1 MNKIISRAVL
11 IIEIIVALI
20 FGAVLIDTCSIYR
33 DANPSLSSIITV
45 ASLISAIIFPLAAH
59 IVIRV
64 KHRSNT
70 PEGELLPFLF
80 LSITFECFS
89 FLPIYYIESGNLL
102 LDPIM
107 INVLIRFAFLTNAL
121 VFLFVSLLLI
131 GVTTS
136 NYISYFIISM
146 VSALILSIMAPS
158 SSSIQAAGS
167 NFGSDYDVYFNFAIA
182 LITIVTIITL
192 VGFAMKDKM
201 RHSIEKSITYILFV
215 IGNYGIFSKTSMI
228 VTAISTVILII
239 SSIMLMITSKES
251 F

>member
-1 MNKIISRAVL
+1 MNKIIARAFL

-80 LSITFECFS
+80 LSITFECVS

-201 RHSIEKSITYILFV
+201 RHRIEKSITYILFV

>member
-1 MNKIISRAVL
+1 MNKIIARAVL

-80 LSITFECFS
+80 LSITFECVS

-158 SSSIQAAGS
+158 SSVSQ
-167 NFGSDYDVYFNFAIA
+167 
-182 LITIVTIITL
+182 
-192 VGFAMKDKM
+192 
-201 RHSIEKSITYILFV
+201 
-215 IGNYGIFSKTSMI
+215 
-228 VTAISTVILII
+228 
-239 SSIMLMITSKES
+239 
-251 F
+251 

>member
-1 MNKIISRAVL
+1 MNKIIARAVL

-80 LSITFECFS
+80 LSITFECVS

-121 VFLFVSLLLI
+121 VFLS
-131 GVTTS
+131 
-136 NYISYFIISM
+136 
-146 VSALILSIMAPS
+146 LILSIMAPS